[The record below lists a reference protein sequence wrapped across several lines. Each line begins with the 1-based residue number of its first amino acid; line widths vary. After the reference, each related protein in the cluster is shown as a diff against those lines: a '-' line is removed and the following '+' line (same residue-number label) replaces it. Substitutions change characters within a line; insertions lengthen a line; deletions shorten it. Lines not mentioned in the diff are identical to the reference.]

1 MHRDSE
7 RQKLFSRR
15 LMFLAG
21 GKAVLLSLLFGRLYY
36 LQVIE
41 AERYTTLAEDNR
53 INLRL
58 LPPPR
63 GRILDRLGR
72 PIAVNQQ
79 NYRVELVAEQAGDPE
94 RTLRRLGEIIPVSEG
109 DLRRTLR
116 EIGRKRPFVPVT
128 VRENLDWDQV
138 ANVEVNALDLPGV
151 AIDEGQSRLY
161 PYGESL
167 AHVLGY
173 VAPPAESELTG
184 DPLLELPG
192 FRVGKSGVEK
202 TYDLH
207 LRGVG
212 GSSQVEVNA
221 YGRVIRE
228 LERREGRAGA
238 DLTLS
243 IDLDLQ
249 LLASRR
255 LEGQSGAVVLMD
267 VFSGEILA
275 LASEPGFDPN
285 AFSRG
290 LSGPEWRRLTADSK
304 APLTNKAIAGQYAPG
319 STYKPVVALAGLE
332 KGAITPETRISC
344 SGKIHLGDLALH
356 CWRRGG
362 HGSLDLRAAIAQSCD
377 VYFYEVARRCG
388 VDHLAVMANRFGM
401 GHTLGI
407 DLPGER
413 GGLIPTREWK
423 KAARGDVWHA
433 GETLISGIGQ
443 GYVLAT
449 PLQLAVMTARI
460 ANGGFAVVPTLRA
473 KGWGGGGPGVVD
485 PGTAGKPRPPATDVI
500 VNPAH
505 LKVVREGMVAVVNSG
520 WGTARAAA
528 IREPGMEMAG
538 KSGTSQVRRIS
549 RAERQSGVI
558 KNEDLPW
565 ERRDHALFVAYAPIG
580 SPRFACA
587 VVIEHGG
594 GGSKVAA
601 PIARDVLLAAQQLER
616 SRAPSA
622 AAVVPGRERAEG
634 PETRKVLIG

>member
-1 MHRDSE
+1 
-7 RQKLFSRR
+7 
-15 LMFLAG
+15 
-21 GKAVLLSLLFGRLYY
+21 
-36 LQVIE
+36 
-41 AERYTTLAEDNR
+41 
-53 INLRL
+53 
-58 LPPPR
+58 
-63 GRILDRLGR
+63 
-72 PIAVNQQ
+72 
-79 NYRVELVAEQAGDPE
+79 
-94 RTLRRLGEIIPVSEG
+94 
-109 DLRRTLR
+109 
-116 EIGRKRPFVPVT
+116 
-128 VRENLDWDQV
+128 
-138 ANVEVNALDLPGV
+138 
-151 AIDEGQSRLY
+151 
-161 PYGESL
+161 
-167 AHVLGY
+167 
-173 VAPPAESELTG
+173 
-184 DPLLELPG
+184 
-192 FRVGKSGVEK
+192 
-202 TYDLH
+202 
-207 LRGVG
+207 VG
-212 GSSQVEVNA
+212 GSYQVEVNA

-290 LSGPEWRRLTADSK
+290 LSGPEWRRLTADPK